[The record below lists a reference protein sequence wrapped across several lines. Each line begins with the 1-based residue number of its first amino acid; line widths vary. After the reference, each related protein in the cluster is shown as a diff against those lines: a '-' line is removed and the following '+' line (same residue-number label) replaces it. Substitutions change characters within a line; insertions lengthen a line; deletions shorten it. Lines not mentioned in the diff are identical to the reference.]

1 MVVFA
6 IDNAGGSVKQL
17 YEKGRVR
24 GHLRERKYMCVR
36 KTIELEQ
43 SDDVEV
49 FGSGR
54 KAVLSTAVKRV
65 VVVGPVGFEIVQ
77 YTVSQ
82 NRAFIHLPPRLRMSI
97 QPRSWIGKTVVFAR
111 TVRVRKFSYG

>member
-1 MVVFA
+1 MC
-6 IDNAGGSVKQL
+6 
-17 YEKGRVR
+17 
-24 GHLRERKYMCVR
+24 LRQ
-36 KTIELEQ
+36 TIELEKA
-43 SDDVEV
+43 DDPEV
-49 FGSGR
+49 LGSGR
-54 KAVLSTAVKRV
+54 KALVSTVVKRV

-111 TVRVRKFSYG
+111 TVRVRNFSYG